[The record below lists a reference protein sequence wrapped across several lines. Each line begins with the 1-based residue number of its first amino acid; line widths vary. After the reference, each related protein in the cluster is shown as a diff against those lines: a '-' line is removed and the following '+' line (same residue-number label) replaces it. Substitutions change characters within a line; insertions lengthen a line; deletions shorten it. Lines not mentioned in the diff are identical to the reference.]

1 MQLRVCAVLQ
11 QILLKLFSLSTASTN
26 GFLDSFYSECIEDNI
41 IKVYFIGFL
50 GRKIIFK
57 IEMLMISSLRFHEFL
72 MVRPRNS
79 VSLEAISLLQNLFFT
94 IKVYTIVIIIYYIL
108 YNRIKLNDLTL
119 IKLKIWWFS
128 KAKLFLLHRSFS
140 SGGTRTP
147 PKSVVKQTTER
158 GALWLVKNKINNFKA
173 KYLQR
178 QRFKNSENVTEGRDP
193 YDI

>member
-1 MQLRVCAVLQ
+1 
-11 QILLKLFSLSTASTN
+11 
-26 GFLDSFYSECIEDNI
+26 
-41 IKVYFIGFL
+41 
-50 GRKIIFK
+50 
-57 IEMLMISSLRFHEFL
+57 MLMICSLRFHGFL
-72 MVRPRNS
+72 TVRP
-79 VSLEAISLLQNLFFT
+79 QNDRFFKGNFT
-94 IKVYTIVIIIYYIL
+94 TSKHIFTMKVYTIVIIIYYIL

>member
-1 MQLRVCAVLQ
+1 
-11 QILLKLFSLSTASTN
+11 
-26 GFLDSFYSECIEDNI
+26 
-41 IKVYFIGFL
+41 
-50 GRKIIFK
+50 
-57 IEMLMISSLRFHEFL
+57 MLMICSLKFHGFL
-72 MVRPRNS
+72 TVRPRNN
-79 VSLEAISLLQNLFFT
+79 VSLDANLLLQNIFFT

-128 KAKLFLLHRSFS
+128 WANLILLHRSFS
-140 SGGTRTP
+140 SGDTRAP
-147 PKSVVKQTTER
+147 PKSVVKQTTKR
-158 GALWLVKNKINNFKA
+158 GAFWLVKNKINNFKA